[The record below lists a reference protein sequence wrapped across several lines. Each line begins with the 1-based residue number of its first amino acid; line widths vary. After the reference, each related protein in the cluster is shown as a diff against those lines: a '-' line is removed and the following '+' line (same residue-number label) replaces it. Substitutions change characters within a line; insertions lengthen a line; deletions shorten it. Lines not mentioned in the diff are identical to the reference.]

1 MSGSRLP
8 TERLSCG
15 RESFSDILPVGATLE
30 EVAVVHEGG
39 SYGEGAANIPYPR
52 NPTNLP
58 ALCAVTI
65 QVWSSPTSSYRF
77 GLFLPDEW
85 NSRLLVVGNG
95 GFAGGIN
102 WMDMAAS
109 PHYGMA
115 SLSTDTGH
123 NSTAIDASWALNQPE
138 RKTDWGW
145 RAMHGSIVLG
155 KQLVGAYY
163 SGQTLTYSYFSGCSN
178 GGRQGLKELQNF
190 PDSFDGALIGAP
202 TWWTSHLHP
211 YFIRAFLYNYPPT
224 DPGHLSNADVSLLAD
239 EVIGQCDHLDS
250 IRDGIVSRPELCNPN
265 FSTLLCPPTSRPNRP
280 CLTPAQLITAYN
292 MYRSWLSSRN
302 TSQLLYPG
310 LTPGS
315 EHQWHLLLNGTEP
328 SPYGL
333 TYVRNFLL
341 DDPAWDWRTFNE
353 TIVYLADVL
362 DPGKATANDY
372 AALAAVR
379 DRGGKIVLWHGM
391 ADGLVPIKGSE
402 VYFNRT
408 VDALSPNH
416 GGKGSDAG
424 GGDGGISDF
433 FRMFL
438 IPGLQHCW
446 NTAVDAPWH
455 IGGAFQSSIMGS
467 SLWSVPGFE
476 DAEHDALLALV
487 DWVEKGRPVDQIIA
501 TTWNSP
507 MNPSSGVRKQRPICP
522 WPRRG
527 LYRGRE
533 DLTPGRM
540 TVHSF
545 VVAKPER

>member
-1 MSGSRLP
+1 MHSFNPPKTPAYQAVS

-15 RESFSDILPVGATLE
+15 RESFSGILPVGATLE
-30 EVAVVHEGG
+30 EVSVVHEGG

-65 QVWSSPTSSYRF
+65 QVWSSPTTSYRF

-102 WMDMAAS
+102 WMDMAAG

-145 RAMHGSIVLG
+145 RAMHGSTVLG
-155 KQLVGAYY
+155 KQLVRAYY
-163 SGQTLTYSYFSGCSN
+163 SGQALTYSYFSGCSI

-202 TWWTSHLHP
+202 AWWTSHLHP

-224 DPGHLSNADVSLLAD
+224 GPGRLSNADVSLLAD
-239 EVIGQCDHLDS
+239 EVIGQCDHLDGV
-250 IRDGIVSRPELCNPN
+250 RDGIVSKPELCNPN
-265 FSTLLCPPTSRPNRP
+265 FSTLLCPTTTSRPNRS
-280 CLTPAQLITAYN
+280 CLTPAQLTTAYN
-292 MYRSWLSSRN
+292 MYSPWLSSRN

-333 TYVRNFLL
+333 TY
-341 DDPAWDWRTFNE
+341 DWRTFNE
-353 TIVYLADVL
+353 SIAYLADAL
-362 DPGKATANDY
+362 DPGDATADDY

-391 ADGLVPIKGSE
+391 ADGLIPTKGSE

-408 VDALSPNH
+408 VEALSSGN
-416 GGKGSDAG
+416 
-424 GGDGGISDF
+424 GGINDF

-438 IPGLQHCW
+438 ISGLQHCW

-507 MNPSSGVRKQRPICP
+507 MNPSSGVRRQRPICP
-522 WPRRG
+522 WPRYARHG
-527 LYRGRE
+527 LLYVE
-533 DLTPGRM
+533 VD
-540 TVHSF
+540 
-545 VVAKPER
+545 AI